1 VESPEAGGRHHGTA
15 HRPEA
20 STRGLS
26 PGDRV
31 PVPNDNVVLLNYLY
45 EQDSIKR
52 AVSVIKSRASYHEP
66 DVRPFVIGPEGIVL
80 TDRPTTA
87 QLG

>member
-1 VESPEAGGRHHGTA
+1 M
-15 HRPEA
+15 
-20 STRGLS
+20 
-26 PGDRV
+26 
-31 PVPNDNVVLLNYLY
+31 VLLNYLY